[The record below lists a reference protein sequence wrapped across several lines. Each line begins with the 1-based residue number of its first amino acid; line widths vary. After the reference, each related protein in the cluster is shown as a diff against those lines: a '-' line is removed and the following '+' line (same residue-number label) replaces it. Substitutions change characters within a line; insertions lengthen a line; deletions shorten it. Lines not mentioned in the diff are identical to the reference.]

1 MEKRIAKLEKELQ
14 IFKSKVWCP
23 HCEVPY
29 GAMLSDR
36 DIVRLIKKNRIKLKP
51 LPNIK
56 LGSGSDLDT
65 CKIDLHL
72 GEEAL
77 LFDAVQV
84 SHIDAREKLSDDYFR
99 KLDIKKFGKITIHP
113 GEVIVAVTLEW
124 MTLPDDISSR
134 MEGKSSLARKGL
146 SVQAAPLFD
155 AGWDGRP
162 ILELN
167 NVGKLPIIV
176 HFGNPIC
183 AMSFTHLSSPTLKS
197 FSSRVGARYKKQ
209 TKVQI

>member
-1 MEKRIAKLEKELQ
+1 MEKRIAKLEKELRDL
-14 IFKSKVWCP
+14 KSKVWCSK
-23 HCEVPY
+23 CEVPF

-36 DIVRLIKKNRIKLKP
+36 DILRLIKEGKIKIKP
-51 LPNIK
+51 MPNVEF
-56 LGSGSDLDT
+56 GNDSDLDT
-65 CKIDLHL
+65 CKVDLHL

-84 SHIDAREKLSDDYFR
+84 SHIDAREELSEKYFR
-99 KLDIKKFGKITIHP
+99 KINIKKLGKLMIHP

-124 MTLPDDISSR
+124 LTLPDDISGR

-176 HFGNPIC
+176 HFGSPIC

-197 FSSRVGARYKKQ
+197 YDSRANSRYKKQ
-209 TKVQI
+209 RGARI